1 MGKIRQL
8 FSGEHRSFFIF
19 ATAVTAVA
27 LLILTFGPGNNLIH
41 WIGAR
46 LEIASQRRQIEQ
58 YGREI
63 EEMDRRIDMLRS
75 DRDTLE
81 KFARERFHFA
91 EPGEDVYIV
100 D

>member
-1 MGKIRQL
+1 M
-8 FSGEHRSFFIF
+8 
-19 ATAVTAVA
+19 A